1 MMWRMCV
8 AALVLALTIV
18 PFSSVSAADETV
30 TGLDLES
37 VSQPLELTVEGD
49 PVTIVAWATV
59 SGTSAKK
66 DVSSLATWTSSSSS
80 VKVSKG
86 VITATGAVSS
96 ATITAKY
103 QGFTDTLQVKAVYQ
117 YKEVKLELAGSGA
130 DAGSA
135 KTVQLDEELK
145 LIATGVEENGSEKE
159 VTEDA
164 LWSTSN
170 GSVATVDD
178 GEITL
183 VGVGTATITAKHKGR
198 SDTLALTVESPYSE
212 VIIGSAQTLNDP
224 HELNVGD
231 ADLKLTATAVPK
243 SGSATPITITNDAT
257 WTSSNGNVVKVDKGV
272 VTAVGAGSAVVTVK
286 RFGVSD
292 TMTFHVRTLYE
303 AMKLTPNKP
312 IAFTLYGA
320 GVELSASVSKGTDEA
335 DDITDKA
342 EWKTADSFVAAIVK
356 TGTGI
361 DTVIKVVPKSVG
373 TTKVSVTYK
382 GLTKEQT
389 VTVFPSI
396 TKVDITKDELDVF
409 VDDSEAMPAVTGETA
424 AGATQDIGKLAEWTS
439 SDPTIV
445 SIGDDGK
452 WKALKT
458 GTATLTAKVYN
469 EAGEITGVRSDTIVI
484 EVHNKLLGLDS
495 SVSAISVVTGKE
507 ADLPAVTAIYENGD
521 EETITDKIVWK
532 ASSANLLV
540 KAPKIKGLKASSVT
554 LTGTYLS
561 KTVTVKVTIE
571 EEFTSFLITPT
582 GVQLTLNKSQT
593 IKVTATTKSGKK
605 VSIGTRLEW
614 AASVPDL
621 VTIKGASIKGLKE
634 GTGKLTATIQGKTLE
649 VPYTV
654 TAKLTKLTVSEKS
667 IKLQPIG
674 SASSVTLT
682 ADYEN
687 GKSVNATD
695 GATWTTSNA
704 KVATVKEGKITFVG
718 KGSATIK
725 AAFGGKTA
733 TVSVSAK

>member
-1 MMWRMCV
+1 M
-8 AALVLALTIV
+8 ALTIV